1 MKKDIH
7 TVTNCHHVHYL
18 ASRVMR
24 YDQMMGSKPS
34 TISVLGRKC
43 VFQYN
48 SLKIAWDIEYRIV
61 YERIDYCGHLR
72 IGWGKIAHFD
82 RENRLKRI
90 YWWSF
95 MDNLSHDIPMRFSL
109 LLFQNRSGQ
118 KMTEGLWI
126 RKLIRSFNFGLS
138 GCKHLHIGITN
149 FHASI
154 QVNI

>member
-1 MKKDIH
+1 MKNDIH
-7 TVTNCHHVHYL
+7 TVTKFHPVDYL

-82 RENRLKRI
+82 RENRLKGYI
-90 YWWSF
+90 GGVSWITFHMIFQCVFHYYSF
-95 MDNLSHDIPMRFSL
+95 KIARD
-109 LLFQNRSGQ
+109 
-118 KMTEGLWI
+118 
-126 RKLIRSFNFGLS
+126 RK
-138 GCKHLHIGITN
+138 
-149 FHASI
+149 
-154 QVNI
+154 